1 MSFPTLPS
9 LPTLQV
15 FVVNTADKVLQHLA
29 EAAANGRSDAGS
41 SERMIKAGHTVTLVI
56 ITLLTQEGPPI
67 Y

>member
-1 MSFPTLPS
+1 MAIPT

-56 ITLLTQEGPPI
+56 IITQC
-67 Y
+67 